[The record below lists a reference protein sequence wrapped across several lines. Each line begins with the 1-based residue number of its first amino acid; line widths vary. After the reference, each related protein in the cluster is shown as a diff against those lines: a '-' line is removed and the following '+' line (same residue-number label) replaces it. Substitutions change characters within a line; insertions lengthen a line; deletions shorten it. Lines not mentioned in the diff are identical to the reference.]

1 MTPARIEFFWIVRR
15 EIDIRGSMI
24 YREEFGEAVA
34 LLAEGRVQV
43 EKLLTHRFPLGA
55 IDAAL
60 AAHRDPASIKVAVFP
75 GDSAG

>member
-1 MTPARIEFFWIVRR
+1 
-15 EIDIRGSMI
+15 MI

-34 LLAEGRVQV
+34 LLAAGQVRV
-43 EKLLTHRFPLGA
+43 EPLLTHRFPLAA

-75 GDSAG
+75 DGSAR